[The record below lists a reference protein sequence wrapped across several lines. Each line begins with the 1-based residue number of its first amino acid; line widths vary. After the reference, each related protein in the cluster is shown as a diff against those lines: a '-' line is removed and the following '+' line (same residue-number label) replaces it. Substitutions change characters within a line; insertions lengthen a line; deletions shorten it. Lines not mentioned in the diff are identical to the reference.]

1 MEFALDPKPT
11 LMLSLLLPVALLFI
25 VSLSY
30 FLAIDPVL
38 AHREYQFGNIT
49 LEAGWVIEP
58 PLVGQ
63 LNGIEVIVTQ
73 KGGEEGVGAENGTEP
88 IRNAFANLNTEIKF
102 GGLTKSLQFQPSEE
116 SAAIYT
122 SEIIPTS
129 IGSYSLV
136 FDGQI
141 ERQNISTAIPIED
154 VESTDKLEFPQ
165 SEASSIMT
173 ASARPSSTTALDT
186 GTIST
191 ISAEI
196 RDIITEVSD
205 QLTELREESNAT
217 RQAAMQALNSIE
229 GSKSM
234 ADRAY
239 VAGMIGIGTGIA
251 GIVLALFL
259 TRKVSPEESKR
270 ISPKRK
276 GSKR

>member
-1 MEFALDPKPT
+1 
-11 LMLSLLLPVALLFI
+11 
-25 VSLSY
+25 
-30 FLAIDPVL
+30 
-38 AHREYQFGNIT
+38 
-49 LEAGWVIEP
+49 
-58 PLVGQ
+58 
-63 LNGIEVIVTQ
+63 
-73 KGGEEGVGAENGTEP
+73 
-88 IRNAFANLNTEIKF
+88 
-102 GGLTKSLQFQPSEE
+102 
-116 SAAIYT
+116 
-122 SEIIPTS
+122 
-129 IGSYSLV
+129 
-136 FDGQI
+136 
-141 ERQNISTAIPIED
+141 
-154 VESTDKLEFPQ
+154 
-165 SEASSIMT
+165 MT
-173 ASARPSSTTALDT
+173 ASGRLSSTTALDT
-186 GTIST
+186 GTISA